1 MSGAPTPA
9 RPPTPGPVVGFSR
22 SERWLVA
29 GSVLLTVGSA
39 ATRYVGAGAVAPFV
53 VSALA
58 LASLAAIVGRSV
70 DHLGERMGP
79 GPTGVLQS
87 ALGNLPELFFGIFA
101 LRAGLVTVVQTA
113 LVGSILA
120 NLLLILG
127 LAFVAGGLRHGT
139 QRFDAPPVR
148 DATML
153 LVLAVAI
160 LMIPTLSSH
169 LAVPVAHHE
178 VALSN
183 VAAVIL
189 LVVFV
194 LSVAAGLRYRPANPA
209 RPAASAPGN
218 GGVIGVE
225 ATKRAGRGSQWP
237 DWLLVT
243 MLVSSAVAAAFVS
256 QWFVDA
262 LTPALEALHISQ
274 AFAGLVVVAIAGN
287 AVENVVGVQLA
298 LQNRPEYALS
308 VILQSPVQIAIG
320 LIPVLVLISPVLGGA
335 QLTLVLP
342 LLLVVVLAIGTIVAV
357 IVVYDGESTWL
368 EGVALIGLYAA
379 IAAAFWWG

>member
-1 MSGAPTPA
+1 MSGAPAPPEPA
-9 RPPTPGPVVGFSR
+9 PGSVVGFSR
-22 SERWLVA
+22 SERRLVA
-29 GSVLLTVGSA
+29 VSVLLTVGSA
-39 ATRYVGAGAVAPFV
+39 VTRYVGAGRVVPFV

-70 DHLGERMGP
+70 EHLGERMGP

-169 LAVPVAHHE
+169 LALPVAHHE

-194 LSVAAGLRYRPANPA
+194 LSVVAGLRYRPASP
-209 RPAASAPGN
+209 PAATAPGT
-218 GGVIGVE
+218 GGSFGAE
-225 ATKRAGRGSQWP
+225 TPERTARGSHWP
-237 DWLLVT
+237 VWLLVT
-243 MLVSSAVAAAFVS
+243 MLVGSAVGAAFVS

-262 LTPALEALHISQ
+262 LTPALGALHISQ
-274 AFAGLVVVAIAGN
+274 SFAGLVVVAIAGN

-308 VILQSPVQIAIG
+308 VILQSPVQIAFG
-320 LIPVLVLISPVLGGA
+320 LIPVLVLLSPVLGGA

-342 LLLVVVLAIGTIVAV
+342 LLLVVALAIGTVVAV